1 MSPQLRWCA
10 VALVSLTLIGRL
22 ARGQEGPPPAQ
33 PAEVAPPGPPAPPP
47 PLPPPLEW
55 PPPSD
60 ANIAYGPP
68 PRLAPPPA
76 AAPTAG
82 PFRIEGA
89 NGSLRIGLLAQPQ
102 YEALGNGATNGLT
115 QNLFLRRVRIML
127 GGTLFKNLEY
137 FFETDYPNLFKST
150 AGTDAAGMPTFLKNS
165 PGMNIQDAFF
175 TWKAFGDLVKVD
187 AGYMFPPLSHQA
199 VQSAA
204 TLYGF
209 DYFSNT
215 FRNSG
220 AFGNSAP
227 DPVGRDLGVQLRG
240 LVIDGHLEYRVG
252 LFQGLRNAP
261 APPDAGGRN
270 FFRVAARL
278 QINLLDAEPGFFY
291 AGTYLGAK
299 RILSVGGS
307 FDFQDDYKQWD
318 VDGLADLPLGPGWVT
333 AQADLAQ
340 WNGGTYIAALPKQT
354 ALMAEAG
361 YRIVP
366 IQLSPIVRYE
376 QRWVTNET
384 AAVPDETRI
393 GGGLAYWFYGHASNL
408 KAFYQRVMPTPATH
422 DYNAINVQ
430 WQIFFF

>member
-1 MSPQLRWCA
+1 MRPRLGWC
-10 VALVSLTLIGRL
+10 VFALVSVISVGRL
-22 ARGQEGPPPAQ
+22 ARGQGP
-33 PAEVAPPGPPAPPP
+33 PPGPPPPVAPTGAPPP
-47 PLPPPLEW
+47 PAPAEPSEW
-55 PPPSD
+55 PPPAP

-68 PRLAPPPA
+68 PHLAPAPP

-82 PFRIEGA
+82 LLKIEGA
-89 NGSLRIGLLAQPQ
+89 NASLKIGLLAQPQ
-102 YEALGNGATNGLT
+102 YEAVGNGATNGLT
-115 QNLFLRRVRIML
+115 HNLFLRRIRIL
-127 GGTLFKNLEY
+127 IGGTLFKDIEY
-137 FFETDYPNLFKST
+137 FLDTDYPNLFKAT
-150 AGTDAAGMPTFLKNS
+150 AGTDAAGMPTFLKS
-165 PGMNIQDAFF
+165 TPGLNIQDAFF
-175 TWKAFGDLVKVD
+175 TWKALGDLIKVD

-204 TLYGF
+204 TLYGL

-227 DPVGRDLGVQLRG
+227 DPVGRDLGLQLRG

-261 APPDAGGRN
+261 AAPEAGGRN

-307 FDFQDDYKQWD
+307 FDFQDDYKQWN
-318 VDGLADLPLGPGWVT
+318 VDGFADLPLGPGGLT
-333 AQADLAQ
+333 AQVDLVQ
-340 WNGGTYIAALPKQT
+340 WNGGTYIATLPKQT

-361 YRIVP
+361 YRIAP
-366 IQLSPIVRYE
+366 IEVSPIVRFE

-384 AAVPDETRI
+384 AAAPDETRI
-393 GGGLAYWFYGHASNL
+393 GG
-408 KAFYQRVMPTPATH
+408 
-422 DYNAINVQ
+422 
-430 WQIFFF
+430 